1 MANLFNN
8 DFDIIRGFISANV
21 NNTWDTISPYV
32 DEAEEKTLA
41 ILGPETLE
49 MLKDGLEDDTPT
61 DDYLAL
67 LKLVRRAQAN
77 FTYLLFASDGT
88 MQISD
93 TGFLQVDEGGRKG
106 AYQWQ
111 VRDFK
116 KARNERGWEAM
127 HQILRLLMKK
137 RDVYTE
143 WSESD
148 TISEV
153 LAVWLPTLQDFNKYR
168 RIDGFETLWA
178 LRPAMLFVQE
188 EIIRENIGEALYLAL
203 AEKFIDDDLDTDDK
217 ALMHYILPVVAH
229 LSIERAS
236 QELNFIFSSNGLRVE
251 GIEANTSANDF
262 NTPVARTDAFNVR
275 QDAAVKGA
283 SALKRL
289 RKFLNEKASPTK
301 YAAYFNSELYEA
313 PGTGSTFKN
322 AEGGSFFAV

>member
-41 ILGPETLE
+41 ILGNETLDW
-49 MLKDGLEDDTPT
+49 LKSGLEDETPT
-61 DDYLAL
+61 VEYTAL

-77 FTYLLFASDGT
+77 FAYLLFAADGT

-93 TGFLQVDEGGRKG
+93 TGFLQVEEGGRKS
-106 AYQWQ
+106 AFQWQ

-116 KARNERGWEAM
+116 KARNERGWEAL
-127 HQILRLLMKK
+127 HQTLRLLVKE
-137 RDVYTE
+137 RDTYTQ

-148 TISEV
+148 AIGEV
-153 LAVWLPTLQDFNKYR
+153 LSVWLPTLQDFNKYR

-188 EIIRENIGEALYLAL
+188 EIIRENIGLDLYEAL
-203 AEKFIDDDLDTDDK
+203 AEKFIDDDLDADDK

-229 LSIERAS
+229 LSVERAS
-236 QELNFIFSSNGLRVE
+236 HELNFRFSANGLRVE
-251 GIEANTSANDF
+251 GIEANTSANEFDK
-262 NTPVARTDAFNVR
+262 NAERTDAFNVR
-275 QDAAVKGA
+275 QDAATKGA
-283 SALKRL
+283 AALKRL
-289 RKFLNEKASPTK
+289 RRFLNEKASTAK